1 MIALAYDCLLFQT
14 SNGES
19 IPFSAEMISVE
30 LTGEGI
36 GEFDPEFLKHAASA
50 VFHYFKHDLKRV
62 TVTVGEFAGAL
73 EKVLRGFGLQSE
85 ADEQNGEKLEVWDDY
100 GAPVER
106 IDGGDKRWT
115 WTGEWKTQTRKAP
128 DNSDLLTHRSAVKGA
143 TAAISFEG
151 TGAVVAGAYL
161 TTGGMLEVYL
171 DEKLDRKLDV
181 YSDERGD
188 RAGEAVWHVFGLKP
202 GKHTVRLV
210 VLGERYPE
218 SGGADVSVDDLI
230 VYR

>member
-36 GEFDPEFLKHAASA
+36 GEFDPEFLKNAASA

-85 ADEQNGEKLEVWDDY
+85 ADEQNGEKLEVWDADDSQ
-100 GAPVER
+100 AEPRVL
-106 IDGGDKRWT
+106 K
-115 WTGEWKTQTRKAP
+115 
-128 DNSDLLTHRSAVKGA
+128 SDLRMLACESGKGFELFFFSRLRDELRQQLLHDPEVVHFRGLRSCVKQL
-143 TAAISFEG
+143 
-151 TGAVVAGAYL
+151 TGARRWGPRCQTLQDQIVEYL
-161 TTGGMLEVYL
+161 RECFT
-171 DEKLDRKLDV
+171 
-181 YSDERGD
+181 S
-188 RAGEAVWHVFGLKP
+188 EANQPNCAL
-202 GKHTVRLV
+202 LV
-210 VLGERYPE
+210 E
-218 SGGADVSVDDLI
+218 
-230 VYR
+230 

>member
-50 VFHYFKHDLKRV
+50 VFHYFKHDLGRV

-85 ADEQNGEKLEVWDDY
+85 ADEQNGEPIPKHWDEPCEEPCEERA
-100 GAPVER
+100 GAARRVLKSDLRLLACESGKGFELFFFPRLRDELRQQLLQDPEILHFRGLRSCVKQLTGAR
-106 IDGGDKRWT
+106 RWT
-115 WTGEWKTQTRKAP
+115 SRCQTLQDQIVEYLRNCFTTESNQPNCA
-128 DNSDLLTHRSAVKGA
+128 LLV
-143 TAAISFEG
+143 E
-151 TGAVVAGAYL
+151 
-161 TTGGMLEVYL
+161 
-171 DEKLDRKLDV
+171 
-181 YSDERGD
+181 
-188 RAGEAVWHVFGLKP
+188 
-202 GKHTVRLV
+202 
-210 VLGERYPE
+210 
-218 SGGADVSVDDLI
+218 
-230 VYR
+230 